1 MSVSLAGAAL
11 AVSVVGGIAGA
22 DSARHNANVQED
34 IANQSSKN
42 SMSALDAQTKQ
53 AGELLD
59 FNKKQYEEG
68 KTRQVGIDAINK
80 QVVNQNLDL
89 SAKAGQRADEQYK
102 FFQDNGQPLIKK
114 TLDDASNFDSQGN
127 IDAARGR
134 AGADVQQ
141 GFDNTEQQSQRALTR
156 MGVNPS
162 SGRFLALQQRM
173 SADKAL
179 GVAGAETNA
188 EQGIRTQAIGL
199 RQQAGNL
206 ASGMPAQSLAQ
217 GAQSSGTG
225 VAAAGVA
232 GAGGAQSNAISQQ
245 SLNAMNAGAG
255 IYGNAA
261 QGFNSMYGNSIYAMN
276 SANSQ
281 ANANQAGW
289 GNLAGSA
296 LSKFGSG
303 GGFGGAQAAFS
314 QTPVGGSG
322 FGSGMAYGNQD
333 MGGYFADGG
342 KITGPGTG
350 TSDSVEAVNTDN
362 GGRVKLSNGEWI
374 VPADVVRAKGQ
385 EFFQKLTDKHHKM
398 VGNVGRN
405 R

>member
-53 AGELLD
+53 AGDLLD

-232 GAGGAQSNAISQQ
+232 GAGGAQSNALSQQ

-276 SANSQ
+276 SANAQ

-296 LSKFGSG
+296 LSKIGQ
-303 GGFGGAQAAFS
+303 GGFNLG
-314 QTPVGGSG
+314 GGSG
-322 FGSGMAYGNQD
+322 FTMDTTGYSMPQSYNSNGGSFSPASTY
-333 MGGYFADGG
+333 ADGG
-342 KITGPGTG
+342 KITGTGTG

-398 VGNVGRN
+398 VGNLR
-405 R
+405 